1 MRRTILAVVSF
12 SLLAA
17 SSAGAALDGDWT
29 EIAVGDLS
37 TGGLA
42 RSGDDLYIVWK
53 DWMTDS
59 IMFLRHDGNSPPMVM
74 SGGTGF
80 TAHPRVYANGG
91 DVHVAWVE
99 DQTLYVR
106 TSRNRGATF
115 GPAIAVSHPHLG
127 GPASITFSSGRLYIS
142 WAWTEDDEIG
152 GAGVVVSKDRGSS
165 FSAPIRLDDP
175 TRGHGDTRIVA
186 HGADV
191 HVLWDD
197 SWRNDDPSIR
207 IRSSRNH
214 GKTFSPLQI
223 ISTDLSDWSES
234 YVGNAHAHG
243 NRILVHWDQ
252 TDQNF
257 GGSFDRWRSH
267 FFARSLDRG
276 NTFASTVLASGGHLE
291 LGPGQMAASK
301 KHVAFV
307 WEAHASDDI
316 LAPSEL
322 FLRESFDWG
331 ATFGPPMDLT
341 QSPAT
346 WSRLLGV
353 DVDGDKTHVIWREAP
368 TAPGGFE
375 WFRGMTIQNGVPGPF
390 VHLMDDT
397 IDVDVSAFST
407 VDGHIDILVIEDT
420 PSGERLLYRHG
431 FGSMH

>member
-106 TSRNRGATF
+106 TSGNRGAT
-115 GPAIAVSHPHLG
+115 I
-127 GPASITFSSGRLYIS
+127 
-142 WAWTEDDEIG
+142 
-152 GAGVVVSKDRGSS
+152 
-165 FSAPIRLDDP
+165 
-175 TRGHGDTRIVA
+175 
-186 HGADV
+186 
-191 HVLWDD
+191 
-197 SWRNDDPSIR
+197 
-207 IRSSRNH
+207 
-214 GKTFSPLQI
+214 
-223 ISTDLSDWSES
+223 
-234 YVGNAHAHG
+234 
-243 NRILVHWDQ
+243 
-252 TDQNF
+252 
-257 GGSFDRWRSH
+257 
-267 FFARSLDRG
+267 
-276 NTFASTVLASGGHLE
+276 
-291 LGPGQMAASK
+291 
-301 KHVAFV
+301 
-307 WEAHASDDI
+307 
-316 LAPSEL
+316 
-322 FLRESFDWG
+322 
-331 ATFGPPMDLT
+331 GPPMDLT

-407 VDGHIDILVIEDT
+407 VDGQIDILVIEDT